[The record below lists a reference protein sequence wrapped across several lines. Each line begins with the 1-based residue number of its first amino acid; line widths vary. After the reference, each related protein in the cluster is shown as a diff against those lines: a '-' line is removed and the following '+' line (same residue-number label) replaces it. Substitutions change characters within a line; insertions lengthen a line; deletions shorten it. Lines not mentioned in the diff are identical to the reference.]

1 MKIKICGLRTPGDAS
16 AVNEAMPDYVG
27 FILTEG
33 YKRTVSEETAKLLS
47 KFIDPQIQRVGVFVD
62 DDPSRIKRLIY
73 NGLIDIVQLHGNES
87 DDYINELKSGE
98 GSIIKVFKVDEN
110 FDLAKA
116 ESSAA
121 DMIMFDSG
129 TGSGEKFDWSK
140 IKDCKRPFILAG
152 GLGPGNITEAC
163 KDLKGSGL
171 YAVDMSSSVDK
182 GGHKD
187 EDLVIQAVNEA
198 HGINF

>member
-1 MKIKICGLRTPGDAS
+1 MKIKICGLRTPGDAN

-33 YKRTVSEETAKLLS
+33 YKRTVSEETARLLS
-47 KFIDPQIQRVGVFVD
+47 KFIDPQIQRVGVFVND
-62 DDPSRIKRLIY
+62 DISRIKRFLY
-73 NGLIDIVQLHGNES
+73 NGLIDIVQLHGEES
-87 DDYINELKSGE
+87 EEYINELKGGE
-98 GSIIKVFKVDEN
+98 GSVIKVFRVDDN

-116 ESSAA
+116 ESSPA

-129 TGSGEKFDWSK
+129 AGSGETFDWSR

-152 GLGPGNITEAC
+152 GIGPGNIIQACEA
-163 KDLKGSGL
+163 LKGSGL

-187 EDLVIQAVNEA
+187 EALVLQAVNEA
-198 HGINF
+198 HSIA

>member
-1 MKIKICGLRTPGDAS
+1 MKIKICGLRTPGDAN

-33 YKRTVSEETAKLLS
+33 YKRTVSEETARLLS
-47 KFIDPQIQRVGVFVD
+47 KFVDPQIQRVGVFVND
-62 DDPSRIKRLIY
+62 DISRIKRFLY
-73 NGLIDIVQLHGNES
+73 NGLIDIVQLHGEES
-87 DDYINELKSGE
+87 DDYINELRSE
-98 GSIIKVFKVDEN
+98 GSVIKVFRVDDN

-116 ESSAA
+116 ENSPA

-129 TGSGEKFDWSK
+129 KGSGETFDWSR
-140 IKDCKRPFILAG
+140 IKACKRPFILAG
-152 GLGPGNITEAC
+152 GIGPGNIIPACEA
-163 KDLKGSGL
+163 LKGSGL

-198 HGINF
+198 HSVN

>member
-1 MKIKICGLRTPGDAS
+1 MKIKICGLRTPGDAN

-47 KFIDPQIQRVGVFVD
+47 KFIDPQIQRVGVFVND
-62 DDPSRIKRLIY
+62 DISRIKRFLY
-73 NGLIDIVQLHGNES
+73 NGLIDIVQLHGDES
-87 DDYINELKSGE
+87 DEYINELKGGE
-98 GSIIKVFKVDEN
+98 GSVIKVFKIDDN

-116 ESSAA
+116 ESSPA

-129 TGSGEKFDWSK
+129 AGSGATFDWSR

-152 GLGPGNITEAC
+152 GIGPGNIIPACEA
-163 KDLKGSGL
+163 LKGSGL

-198 HGINF
+198 HSVG

>member
-1 MKIKICGLRTPGDAS
+1 MKIKICGLRTPGDAN

-33 YKRTVSEETAKLLS
+33 FKRTVSEETARFLS
-47 KFIDPQIQRVGVFVD
+47 KLIDPQIQRVGVFVN
-62 DDPSRIKRLIY
+62 DDPARIKRMLY
-73 NGLIDIVQLHGNES
+73 NGLIDIVQLHGTES
-87 DDYINELKSGE
+87 DEYINELKSGE
-98 GSIIKVFKVDEN
+98 GSIVKVFKIDDD

-116 ESSAA
+116 EQSPA

-129 TGSGEKFDWSK
+129 AGSGEKFDWSK

-152 GLGPGNITEAC
+152 GIGPGNIAEAC
-163 KDLKGSGL
+163 EALKGSGL
-171 YAVDMSSSVDK
+171 YAVDMCSSVDK

-187 EDLVIQAVNEA
+187 ADLVLQAVNEA
-198 HGINF
+198 HGFGA

>member
-1 MKIKICGLRTPGDAS
+1 MKIKICGLRTPGDAN

-33 YKRTVSEETAKLLS
+33 YKRTVSEETARLLS
-47 KFIDPQIQRVGVFVD
+47 KFIDPQIQRVGVFVND
-62 DDPSRIKRLIY
+62 DISRIKRFLY
-73 NGLIDIVQLHGNES
+73 NGLIDIVQLHGEES
-87 DDYINELKSGE
+87 EEYINELKGGE
-98 GSIIKVFKVDEN
+98 GSVIKVFRVDDD
-110 FDLAKA
+110 FDLARA
-116 ESSAA
+116 ERSPA

-129 TGSGEKFDWSK
+129 AGSGETFDWSR

-152 GLGPGNITEAC
+152 GIGPGNIIQACEA
-163 KDLKGSGL
+163 LKGSGL

-187 EDLVIQAVNEA
+187 EALVLQAVNEA
-198 HGINF
+198 HSID

>member
-1 MKIKICGLRTPGDAS
+1 MKIKICGLRTPGDAN

-33 YKRTVSEETAKLLS
+33 YKRTVSEETARLLS
-47 KFIDPQIQRVGVFVD
+47 KFVDPQIQRVGVFVND
-62 DDPSRIKRLIY
+62 DISRFKRFLY
-73 NGLIDIVQLHGNES
+73 NGLIDIVQLNGEES
-87 DDYINELKSGE
+87 DDYINELKSE
-98 GSIIKVFKVDEN
+98 GSVIKVFRVDDN
-110 FDLAKA
+110 FDLSKA
-116 ESSAA
+116 ENSPA

-129 TGSGEKFDWSK
+129 AGSGETFDWSR
-140 IKDCKRPFILAG
+140 IKACKRPFILAG
-152 GLGPGNITEAC
+152 GIGPGNIIPACEA
-163 KDLKGSGL
+163 LKGSGL

-198 HGINF
+198 HSVN

>member
-1 MKIKICGLRTPGDAS
+1 MKIKICGLRTPGDAN

-33 YKRTVSEETAKLLS
+33 YKRTVSEETARLLS
-47 KFIDPQIQRVGVFVD
+47 KFIDPQIQRVGVFVND
-62 DDPSRIKRLIY
+62 DISRIKRFLY
-73 NGLIDIVQLHGNES
+73 NGLIDIVQLHGEES
-87 DDYINELKSGE
+87 DDYINELRNE
-98 GSIIKVFKVDEN
+98 GSVIKVFRVDDN

-116 ESSAA
+116 ESSPA

-129 TGSGEKFDWSK
+129 AGSGETFDWSR

-152 GLGPGNITEAC
+152 GIGPGNIIPACEA
-163 KDLKGSGL
+163 LKGSGL

-198 HGINF
+198 HSVN

>member
-1 MKIKICGLRTPGDAS
+1 MKIKICGLRTPGDAN

-33 YKRTVSEETAKLLS
+33 YKRTVSEETARLLS
-47 KFIDPQIQRVGVFVD
+47 KFIDPQIQRVGVFVND
-62 DDPSRIKRLIY
+62 DISRIKRFLY
-73 NGLIDIVQLHGNES
+73 NGLIDIVQLHGEES
-87 DDYINELKSGE
+87 EEYINELKGGE
-98 GSIIKVFKVDEN
+98 GSVIKVFRVDDN
-110 FDLAKA
+110 FDLARA
-116 ESSAA
+116 ESSPA

-129 TGSGEKFDWSK
+129 TGSGETFDWSR

-152 GLGPGNITEAC
+152 GIGPGNIIQACEA
-163 KDLKGSGL
+163 LKGSGL

-187 EDLVIQAVNEA
+187 EALVLQAVNEA
-198 HGINF
+198 HSID

>member
-16 AVNEAMPDYVG
+16 VVNEAMPDYVG
-27 FILTEG
+27 FILSEG

-47 KFIDPQIQRVGVFVD
+47 KFIDPQIQRVGVFVNEE
-62 DDPSRIKRLIY
+62 RAKIKRLMY

-87 DDYINELKSGE
+87 DEYINDLKSGE
-98 GSIIKVFKVDEN
+98 GSIIKVFRVDDN

-116 ESSAA
+116 ENSPA

-129 TGSGEKFDWSK
+129 AGSGETFDWNK

-152 GLGPGNITEAC
+152 GIGPGNIKEAYEA
-163 KDLKGSGL
+163 LKGSGL

-182 GGHKD
+182 GGQKD
-187 EDLVIQAVNEA
+187 EALVIQAVNEA
-198 HGINF
+198 HGCN

>member
-1 MKIKICGLRTPGDAS
+1 MKIKICGIRTPGDAN

-33 YKRTVSEETAKLLS
+33 FKRTVSEETARFLS
-47 KFIDPQIQRVGVFVD
+47 KLIDPQIQRVGVFVN
-62 DDPSRIKRLIY
+62 DDPARIKRMLY
-73 NGLIDIVQLHGNES
+73 NGLIDIVQLHGTES
-87 DDYINELKSGE
+87 DEYINELKSGE
-98 GSIIKVFKVDEN
+98 GSIVKVFKIDDD

-116 ESSAA
+116 EQSPA

-152 GLGPGNITEAC
+152 GIGPGNISEAC
-163 KDLKGSGL
+163 EALKGSGL

-187 EDLVIQAVNEA
+187 ADLVLQAVNEA
-198 HGINF
+198 HGFGA

>member
-1 MKIKICGLRTPGDAS
+1 MKIKICGLRTPGDAN

-47 KFIDPQIQRVGVFVD
+47 KFIDPQIQRVGVFVND
-62 DDPSRIKRLIY
+62 DISRIKRFLY
-73 NGLIDIVQLHGNES
+73 NGLIDIVQLHGDES
-87 DDYINELKSGE
+87 EEYINELKGGE
-98 GSIIKVFKVDEN
+98 GSIIKVFKIDDN
-110 FDLAKA
+110 FDLEKA
-116 ESSAA
+116 ESSSA

-129 TGSGEKFDWSK
+129 AGSGETFDWSK

-152 GLGPGNITEAC
+152 GIGPGNIIPACEA
-163 KDLKGSGL
+163 LKGSGL

-198 HGINF
+198 HSVN

>member
-27 FILTEG
+27 FILSEG

-47 KFIDPQIQRVGVFVD
+47 KFIDPQIQRVGVFVNEERA
-62 DDPSRIKRLIY
+62 RIKRLVY

-87 DDYINELKSGE
+87 DEYINDLKSGE
-98 GSIIKVFKVDEN
+98 GSIIKVFRVDDN

-116 ESSAA
+116 ENSPA

-129 TGSGEKFDWSK
+129 AGSGEKFDWNK
-140 IKDCKRPFILAG
+140 IKDCKRHFILAG
-152 GLGPGNITEAC
+152 GIGPGNIKEAYEA
-163 KDLKGSGL
+163 LKGSGL

-187 EDLVIQAVNEA
+187 EALVIQAVNEA
-198 HGINF
+198 HGCN

>member
-1 MKIKICGLRTPGDAS
+1 MKIKICGLRTPGDAN

-33 YKRTVSEETAKLLS
+33 YKRTVSEETARLLS
-47 KFIDPQIQRVGVFVD
+47 KFVDPQIQRVGVFVND
-62 DDPSRIKRLIY
+62 DISRIKRFLY
-73 NGLIDIVQLHGNES
+73 NGLIDIVQLHGEES
-87 DDYINELKSGE
+87 DDYINELRSE
-98 GSIIKVFKVDEN
+98 GSVIKVFRVDDN

-116 ESSAA
+116 ENSPA

-129 TGSGEKFDWSK
+129 TGSGETFDWSR
-140 IKDCKRPFILAG
+140 IKACKRPIILAG
-152 GLGPGNITEAC
+152 GIGPGNIIPACEA
-163 KDLKGSGL
+163 LKGSGL

-198 HGINF
+198 HSVN

>member
-1 MKIKICGLRTPGDAS
+1 MKIKICGLRTPGDAN

-33 YKRTVSEETAKLLS
+33 YKRTVSEETARLLS
-47 KFIDPQIQRVGVFVD
+47 KFVDPQIQRVGVFVND
-62 DDPSRIKRLIY
+62 DISRIKRFLY
-73 NGLIDIVQLHGNES
+73 NGLIDIVQLHGEES
-87 DDYINELKSGE
+87 EEYINELKGGE
-98 GSIIKVFKVDEN
+98 GSVIKVFRVDDN

-116 ESSAA
+116 ENSPA

-129 TGSGEKFDWSK
+129 TGSGETFDWSR
-140 IKDCKRPFILAG
+140 IKACKRPFILAG
-152 GLGPGNITEAC
+152 GIGPGNIIPACEA
-163 KDLKGSGL
+163 LKGSGL

-198 HGINF
+198 HSVN

>member
-1 MKIKICGLRTPGDAS
+1 MKIKICGLRTPGDAN

-33 YKRTVSEETAKLLS
+33 YKRTVSEETARLLS
-47 KFIDPQIQRVGVFVD
+47 KFIDPQIQRVGVFVND
-62 DDPSRIKRLIY
+62 DISRIKRFLY
-73 NGLIDIVQLHGNES
+73 NGLIDIVQLHGEES
-87 DDYINELKSGE
+87 EEYINELKGGE
-98 GSIIKVFKVDEN
+98 GSVIKVFRVDDN
-110 FDLAKA
+110 FDLARA
-116 ESSAA
+116 ESSPA

-129 TGSGEKFDWSK
+129 AGSGETFDWSR

-152 GLGPGNITEAC
+152 GIGPGNIIPACEA
-163 KDLKGSGL
+163 LKGSGL

-187 EDLVIQAVNEA
+187 EALVLQAVNEA
-198 HGINF
+198 HSID

>member
-1 MKIKICGLRTPGDAS
+1 MKIKICGLRTPGDAN

-33 YKRTVSEETAKLLS
+33 YKRTVSEETARLLS
-47 KFIDPQIQRVGVFVD
+47 KFIDPQIQRVGVFVND
-62 DDPSRIKRLIY
+62 DISRIKRFLY
-73 NGLIDIVQLHGNES
+73 NGLIDIVQLHGEES
-87 DDYINELKSGE
+87 EEYINELKGGE
-98 GSIIKVFKVDEN
+98 GSVIKVFRVDDN
-110 FDLAKA
+110 FDLARA
-116 ESSAA
+116 ESSPA

-129 TGSGEKFDWSK
+129 AGSGETFDWSR

-152 GLGPGNITEAC
+152 GIGPGNIIQACEA
-163 KDLKGSGL
+163 LKGSGL

-187 EDLVIQAVNEA
+187 EALVLQAVNEA
-198 HGINF
+198 HSID

>member
-1 MKIKICGLRTPGDAS
+1 MKIKICGLRTPGDAN

-47 KFIDPQIQRVGVFVD
+47 KFIDPQIQRVGVFVND
-62 DDPSRIKRLIY
+62 DISRIKRFLY
-73 NGLIDIVQLHGNES
+73 NGLIDIVQLHGDES
-87 DDYINELKSGE
+87 EEYINELKGGE
-98 GSIIKVFKVDEN
+98 GSIIKVFKIDDN

-116 ESSAA
+116 ESSSA

-129 TGSGEKFDWSK
+129 AGSGETFDWSK

-152 GLGPGNITEAC
+152 GIGPGNIIPACEA
-163 KDLKGSGL
+163 LKGSGL

-198 HGINF
+198 HSVN

>member
-1 MKIKICGLRTPGDAS
+1 MKIKICGLRTPGDAN

-33 YKRTVSEETAKLLS
+33 YKRTVSEETARLLS
-47 KFIDPQIQRVGVFVD
+47 KFIDPQIQRVGVFVND
-62 DDPSRIKRLIY
+62 DISRIKRFLY
-73 NGLIDIVQLHGNES
+73 NGLIDIVQLHGEES
-87 DDYINELKSGE
+87 EEYINELKGGE
-98 GSIIKVFKVDEN
+98 GSVIKVFRVDDN

-116 ESSAA
+116 ESSPA

-129 TGSGEKFDWSK
+129 AGSGETFDWSR

-152 GLGPGNITEAC
+152 GIGPGNIIQACEA
-163 KDLKGSGL
+163 LKGSGL

-187 EDLVIQAVNEA
+187 EALVLQAVNEA
-198 HGINF
+198 HSID